1 MSGADLN
8 LASDERVQ
16 MDAAAAPVASAP
28 PPQRLD
34 TTYRPKHPFD
44 FWTVLGT
51 LRMGRNDPAHLHDG
65 RVFWRVSRTPEGVAT
80 LALGPRADG
89 SVNAS
94 AWGAGARWAI
104 EQLPT
109 LLGAL
114 DDSRPFEA
122 HHHPLIAEVHRR
134 NPGLRLART
143 DLVFDALVAS
153 IIEQKVTGMQA
164 YSAWRSLLTTHG
176 ERAPGPTP
184 RPMFAPPSVAQ
195 WQRMPSWELHRAG
208 LEPPQARTIVE
219 CARRGERLVVAAVAA
234 GTAVADVTAGTSDTA
249 GSAAQTAAEAGARAA
264 ATSRARER
272 VLMGMRGVGV
282 WTAAETRIRAFGD
295 PDAVSFG
302 DYHLSHGVG
311 FALTG
316 TRVDDDG
323 MRELLEPW
331 SAQGQRQRVIR
342 LIGLSGMQEPRR
354 GPRLHPED
362 HRER

>member
-1 MSGADLN
+1 
-8 LASDERVQ
+8 
-16 MDAAAAPVASAP
+16 MDGTRH
-28 PPQRLD
+28 RLD
-34 TTYRPKHPFD
+34 TSYRPKHPFD
-44 FWTVLGT
+44 FWTVLGA
-51 LRMGRNDPAHLHDG
+51 LRMGRNDPCHVHDG
-65 RVFWRVSRTPEGVAT
+65 RVLWRASRTPEGVAT

-104 EQLPT
+104 EQLPA

-114 DDSRPFEA
+114 DDATPFEA
-122 HHHPLIAEVHRR
+122 HHHPLIAEAHRR
-134 NPGLRLART
+134 NPGLRLTRT

-164 YSAWRSLLTTHG
+164 YSAWRTLLTRHG

-184 RPMFAPPSVAQ
+184 RPMFAPPSVAT

-219 CARRGERLVVAAVAA
+219 SARRGERI
-234 GTAVADVTAGTSDTA
+234 AD
-249 GSAAQTAAEAGARAA
+249 AA
-264 ATSRARER
+264 ATAGASPDALSETGAGAAEIGRARER
-272 VLMGMRGVGV
+272 VLTVLPGIGI
-282 WTAAETRIRAFGD
+282 WTAAETRVRAFGD

-302 DYHLSHGVG
+302 DYHLSHTVG

-331 SAQGQRQRVIR
+331 AAQGQRHRVIR
-342 LIGLSGMQEPRR
+342 LIGVSGVQEPRR

-362 HRER
+362 HRAR